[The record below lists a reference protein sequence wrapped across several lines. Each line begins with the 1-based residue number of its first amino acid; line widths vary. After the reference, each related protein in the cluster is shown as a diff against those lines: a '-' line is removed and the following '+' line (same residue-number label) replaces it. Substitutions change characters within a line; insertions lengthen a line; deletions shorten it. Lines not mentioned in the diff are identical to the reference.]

1 MDYTQGAMRNAVKG
15 SYFPCN
21 SEPMSQGTR
30 CRQLALYVIFESPL
44 NMLCDTPGNYERE
57 TECTDFITGIP
68 TVWDET
74 HILDAKLGE
83 YIVTA
88 RRKGD
93 HWYIGGIT
101 DGTARNLEIDCSFL
115 GDKGYVGDLFKDGM
129 NAHRIGKDF
138 KRESVRLNKQDKLKI
153 HLAPGGGFAIRLQ

>member
-1 MDYTQGAMRNAVKG
+1 
-15 SYFPCN
+15 
-21 SEPMSQGTR
+21 
-30 CRQLALYVIFESPL
+30 
-44 NMLCDTPGNYERE
+44 MLCDTPGNYERE
-57 TECTDFITGIP
+57 VECTDFITGIP

-93 HWYIGGIT
+93 SWYIGGIT
-101 DGTARNLEIDCSFL
+101 DGVARNLEIDCSFL
-115 GDKGYVGDLFKDGM
+115 GDKDYVGDLFKDGM

-138 KRESVRLNKQDKLKI
+138 KRESVRLNKWDKLKI